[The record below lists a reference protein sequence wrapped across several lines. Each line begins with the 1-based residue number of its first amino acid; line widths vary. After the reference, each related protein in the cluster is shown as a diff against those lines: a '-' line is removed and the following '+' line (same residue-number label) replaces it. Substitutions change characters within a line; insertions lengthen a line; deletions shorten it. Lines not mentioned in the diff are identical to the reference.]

1 MTDESF
7 INKKFLQGGP
17 GGAVF
22 TKSAPPGRRRQKNEY
37 RTVTHNLFGEILEDL
52 FAVDPGEIEKA
63 LKFQEEYGGKL
74 GEILLNS
81 GVISEEQITA
91 ALSRQFDI
99 PEVKQVV
106 KDFSEVEFAPLMEI
120 DPVWFITNETI
131 PLFAREKEMF
141 FVIKDPLNFYPI
153 EVINGV
159 YTEYRNVL
167 LLADDRKYREIT
179 HFFNA
184 KYFKSDGSEFRK
196 DEVEKLRDLAGEA
209 PVIKFVNSM
218 ISRAAEFRSSD
229 IHLESHDDFLKI
241 RYRIDGVLKDIDRV
255 VAETASAVISRIKI
269 MADLDI
275 GEKRLPQDGRIQIKV
290 SGRVFDI
297 RVSTLPTIYGENIV
311 MRLLEKES
319 IHYDIDTLG
328 LIDHDKKIL
337 KRLISHN
344 FGLILVTGPTGSGKS
359 TTLYSVLDDLN
370 QEQAKIITVEDP
382 VEYQLEGISQI
393 QVQEQIGLSFAT
405 ILRNILRQD
414 PDIIMIGEI
423 RDKETAE
430 IAIRASL
437 TGHLVLAT
445 LHTNDAISAVTRL
458 VDMGLQDY
466 LVNSSLLGV
475 VAQRLVRKNCPH
487 CSQRTEADPSI
498 MKELQVPQIKE
509 NYGAN
514 TFNFTKGSGCEHCA
528 ATGYLGRTGVF
539 EILEFSDDLKSAL
552 LEHKEYE
559 YLKQVVLKKH
569 FKTLREDAVIKWI
582 NGHTTAEEVFRVT

>member
-1 MTDESF
+1 M
-7 INKKFLQGGP
+7 
-17 GGAVF
+17 
-22 TKSAPPGRRRQKNEY
+22 KN
-37 RTVTHNLFGEILEDL
+37 NLFGEILTTL
-52 FAVDPGEIEKA
+52 FAIDADEIEKA

-81 GVISEEQITA
+81 GLISEEQITSV
-91 ALSRQFDI
+91 LSKQFAI
-99 PEVKQVV
+99 PEVKHKVT
-106 KDFSEVEFAPLMEI
+106 DFSEIEFGPLQNI
-120 DPVWFITNETI
+120 DPVWFITNELI
-131 PLFAREKEMF
+131 PLFAKENEMY
-141 FVIKDPLNFYPI
+141 FVIKDPLNLYPV
-153 EVINGV
+153 EVIDGV
-159 YTEYRNVL
+159 YAGFKKNL

-179 HFFNA
+179 HFFNTRH
-184 KYFKSDGSEFRK
+184 FKGEDGEYKR
-196 DEVEKLRDLAGEA
+196 DEIEKLRDMAGEA

-218 ISRAAEFRSSD
+218 ISRAAGYRSSD

-255 VAETASAVISRIKI
+255 VADTASAVISRIKI

-290 SGRVFDI
+290 SGRLFDI

-311 MRLLEKES
+311 MRLLEKEN
-319 IHYDIDTLG
+319 IRYDIDTLG
-328 LIDHDKKIL
+328 LIQQDKKVL
-337 KRLISHN
+337 KRLIGHN

-359 TTLYSVLDDLN
+359 TSLYSILDDLN
-370 QEQAKIITVEDP
+370 QEETKIITVEDP

-393 QVQEQIGLSFAT
+393 QVQEQIGLTFAT

-458 VDMGLQDY
+458 VDMGIADY

-487 CSQRTEADPSI
+487 CSADFEPLQSLLN
-498 MKELQVPQIKE
+498 ELDLPRIKE
-509 NYGAN
+509 KYSLSG
-514 TFNFTKGSGCEHCA
+514 FNFKKGEGCEKCA
-528 ATGYLGRTGVF
+528 NTGYLGRSGVF
-539 EILEFSDDLKSAL
+539 EVLEFSDELKNSLLTHNEYDILKSIVM
-552 LEHKEYE
+552 E
-559 YLKQVVLKKH
+559 KQ
-569 FKTLREDAVIKWI
+569 FKTLREDAVLKWVY
-582 NGHTTAEEVFRVT
+582 GQTTAEEVFRVT

>member
-1 MTDESF
+1 MKD
-7 INKKFLQGGP
+7 
-17 GGAVF
+17 
-22 TKSAPPGRRRQKNEY
+22 
-37 RTVTHNLFGEILEDL
+37 NLFGEILEEL

-63 LKFQEEYGGKL
+63 LKFQEEYGGKM

-81 GVISEEQITA
+81 GVISEEQITGV
-91 ALSRQFDI
+91 LSRQFDI
-99 PEVKQVV
+99 PEVKHVLT
-106 KDFSEVEFAPLMEI
+106 DFSEVEFAPLMEI
-120 DPVWFITNETI
+120 EPVWFITNETI
-131 PLFAREKEMF
+131 PLFAREKEMY
-141 FVIKDPLNFYPI
+141 FVIKDPLDLFPI
-153 EVINGV
+153 EVINSV
-159 YTEYRNVL
+159 YHEYKNTL

-179 HFFNA
+179 HFFNT

-196 DEVEKLRDLAGEA
+196 DEVEKLRDMAGEA

-255 VAETASAVISRIKI
+255 VADTAYAVISRIKI

-311 MRLLEKES
+311 MRLLEKEN
-319 IHYDIDTLG
+319 IHYEIDTLG

-337 KRLISHN
+337 KRLINHN

-359 TTLYSVLDDLN
+359 TTLYSVLDELN
-370 QEQAKIITVEDP
+370 QEETKIITVEDP

-423 RDKETAE
+423 RDKETAD

-445 LHTNDAISAVTRL
+445 LHTNDAVSAVTRL
-458 VDMGLQDY
+458 IDMGIQDY

-487 CSQRTEADPSI
+487 CSRPTEADPAI
-498 MKELQVPQIKE
+498 IKELQVPQIKDK
-509 NYGAN
+509 YG
-514 TFNFTKGSGCEHCA
+514 TSPSNFTSGTGCEHCA
-528 ATGYLGRTGVF
+528 NTGYLGRTGVF

-559 YLKQVVLKKH
+559 YLKRVVMEKQ
-569 FKTLREDAVIKWI
+569 FKSLREDAVLKWA
-582 NGHTTAEEVFRVT
+582 NGQTTAEEVFRVT

>member
-1 MTDESF
+1 M
-7 INKKFLQGGP
+7 N
-17 GGAVF
+17 
-22 TKSAPPGRRRQKNEY
+22 N
-37 RTVTHNLFGEILEDL
+37 NLFGEILKGL
-52 FAVDPGEIEKA
+52 FNIDPDEIEKA
-63 LKFQEEYGGKL
+63 LKFQQEYGGKL

-81 GVISEEQITA
+81 GIISEEQITA
-91 ALSRQFDI
+91 ALSRQFAV
-99 PEVKQVV
+99 PEVKHVV
-106 KDFSEVEFAPLMEI
+106 KDFSEVEFGPLMEI
-120 DPVWFITNETI
+120 EPVWFITNEMI
-131 PLFAREKEMF
+131 PIFAKEKEMF

-159 YTEYRNVL
+159 YADYKNTL

-179 HFFNA
+179 HFFNT
-184 KYFKSDGSEFRK
+184 KYFKSDDSGFRK

-290 SGRVFDI
+290 SGRMFDI

-311 MRLLEKES
+311 MRLLEKEN
-319 IHYDIDTLG
+319 IRYEIDTLG
-328 LIDHDKKIL
+328 LIDYDKKIL

-359 TTLYSVLDDLN
+359 TTLYSVLDELN
-370 QEQAKIITVEDP
+370 QEETKIITVEDP

-445 LHTNDAISAVTRL
+445 LHTNDAVSAVTRL
-458 VDMGLQDY
+458 VDMGIQDY

-475 VAQRLVRKNCPH
+475 VAQRLLRKNCPH
-487 CSQRTEADPSI
+487 CSQRTEVDSSI
-498 MKELQVPQIKE
+498 MKELQVSQIKGK
-509 NYGAN
+509 YGAN
-514 TFNFTKGSGCEHCA
+514 TFNFTKGNGCEHCA

-539 EILEFSDDLKSAL
+539 EILEFSDELKSAL
-552 LEHKEYE
+552 LAHKEYE
-559 YLKQVVLKKH
+559 YLKRIVMEKD
-569 FKTLREDAVIKWI
+569 FKTLREDAVLKWI

>member
-1 MTDESF
+1 
-7 INKKFLQGGP
+7 
-17 GGAVF
+17 
-22 TKSAPPGRRRQKNEY
+22 
-37 RTVTHNLFGEILEDL
+37 
-52 FAVDPGEIEKA
+52 
-63 LKFQEEYGGKL
+63 
-74 GEILLNS
+74 
-81 GVISEEQITA
+81 
-91 ALSRQFDI
+91 
-99 PEVKQVV
+99 
-106 KDFSEVEFAPLMEI
+106 
-120 DPVWFITNETI
+120 
-131 PLFAREKEMF
+131 
-141 FVIKDPLNFYPI
+141 
-153 EVINGV
+153 
-159 YTEYRNVL
+159 
-167 LLADDRKYREIT
+167 
-179 HFFNA
+179 
-184 KYFKSDGSEFRK
+184 
-196 DEVEKLRDLAGEA
+196 
-209 PVIKFVNSM
+209 M

-290 SGRVFDI
+290 SGRMFDI

-319 IHYDIDTLG
+319 IRYDIDTLG

-370 QEQAKIITVEDP
+370 QEEAKIITVEDP

-445 LHTNDAISAVTRL
+445 LHTNDAVSAVTRL
-458 VDMGLQDY
+458 VDMGIQDY

-475 VAQRLVRKNCPH
+475 AAQRLVRKNCPQ
-487 CSQRTEADPSI
+487 CSRKAEPDPSLL
-498 MKELQVPQIKE
+498 KELQVSQIKE
-509 NYGAN
+509 KYGVN

-569 FKTLREDAVIKWI
+569 VKTLREDAVLKWI
-582 NGHTTAEEVFRVT
+582 SGHTTAEEVFRVT

>member
-1 MTDESF
+1 
-7 INKKFLQGGP
+7 L
-17 GGAVF
+17 
-22 TKSAPPGRRRQKNEY
+22 
-37 RTVTHNLFGEILEDL
+37 GEILADL
-52 FAVDPGEIEKA
+52 FAIDPGEIEKA
-63 LKFQEEYGGKL
+63 LKFQQEYGGKL

-99 PEVKQVV
+99 PEVKHVV
-106 KDFSEVEFAPLMEI
+106 KDFSEVEFGPLMEI
-120 DPVWFITNETI
+120 QPVWFITNEMI
-131 PLFAREKEMF
+131 PIFSREKEMF

-159 YTEYRNVL
+159 YSEYRNVL

-179 HFFNA
+179 HFFNS

-290 SGRVFDI
+290 SGRMFDI

-319 IHYDIDTLG
+319 IRYDIDTLG
-328 LIDHDKKIL
+328 LIEHDKKIL

-370 QEQAKIITVEDP
+370 QEEAKIITVEDP

-445 LHTNDAISAVTRL
+445 LHTNDAVSAVTRL
-458 VDMGLQDY
+458 VDMGIQDY

-487 CSQRTEADPSI
+487 CNQRVEADPAI
-498 MKELQVPQIKE
+498 LKELQVSQIKE
-509 NYGAN
+509 KYGVN
-514 TFNFTKGSGCEHCA
+514 TFHFTKGNGCEQCA

-539 EILEFSDDLKSAL
+539 EVLEFSDDLKSAL
-552 LEHKEYE
+552 LAQKEYE

>member
-1 MTDESF
+1 
-7 INKKFLQGGP
+7 
-17 GGAVF
+17 
-22 TKSAPPGRRRQKNEY
+22 
-37 RTVTHNLFGEILEDL
+37 
-52 FAVDPGEIEKA
+52 
-63 LKFQEEYGGKL
+63 
-74 GEILLNS
+74 
-81 GVISEEQITA
+81 
-91 ALSRQFDI
+91 
-99 PEVKQVV
+99 
-106 KDFSEVEFAPLMEI
+106 
-120 DPVWFITNETI
+120 
-131 PLFAREKEMF
+131 
-141 FVIKDPLNFYPI
+141 
-153 EVINGV
+153 
-159 YTEYRNVL
+159 
-167 LLADDRKYREIT
+167 
-179 HFFNA
+179 
-184 KYFKSDGSEFRK
+184 
-196 DEVEKLRDLAGEA
+196 
-209 PVIKFVNSM
+209 VIKFVNSM

-290 SGRVFDI
+290 SGRMFDI

-311 MRLLEKES
+311 MRLLEKEN
-319 IHYDIDTLG
+319 IRYEIDTLG
-328 LIDHDKKIL
+328 LIDYDKKIL

-359 TTLYSVLDDLN
+359 TTLYSVLDELN
-370 QEQAKIITVEDP
+370 QEETKIITVEDP

-445 LHTNDAISAVTRL
+445 LHTNDAVSAVTRL
-458 VDMGLQDY
+458 VDMGIQDY

-475 VAQRLVRKNCPH
+475 VAQRLLRKNCPH
-487 CSQRTEADPSI
+487 CSRPTEADHAI
-498 MKELQVPQIKE
+498 IKELQVSRIKDR
-509 NYGAN
+509 YGAN
-514 TFNFTKGSGCEHCA
+514 TFNFTKGNGCEHCA

-539 EILEFSDDLKSAL
+539 EILEFSDELKSAL

-559 YLKQVVLKKH
+559 YLKRVVMKKE
-569 FKTLREDAVIKWI
+569 FKTLREDAVLKWI